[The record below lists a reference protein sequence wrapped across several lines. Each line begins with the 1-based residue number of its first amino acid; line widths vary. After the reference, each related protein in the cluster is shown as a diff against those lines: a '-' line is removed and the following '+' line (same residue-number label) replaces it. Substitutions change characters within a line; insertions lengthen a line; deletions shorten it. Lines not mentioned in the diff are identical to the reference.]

1 MKQVEQY
8 LKARKAN
15 PNQRIDCEGG
25 GIYLKNL
32 LLGYEILVRNQALK
46 EAEHAI
52 KYFLN
57 KGYTHIELS
66 KAFNVSRPTI
76 TLISL
81 GKSWNHITLT
91 GEELT
96 LNETI

>member
-52 KYFLN
+52 KKLN
-57 KGYTHIELS
+57 Q
-66 KAFNVSRPTI
+66 
-76 TLISL
+76 
-81 GKSWNHITLT
+81 
-91 GEELT
+91 
-96 LNETI
+96 